1 MPEVTRGMKRIE
13 CRSREEAAAVF
24 GSAAHAERYAFE
36 RDLAVRHRDDRQ
48 FTIRGTCLVDH
59 EAVDFDVD
67 RQWGAHQLDDGTWM
81 PNWRERLVCPRCGLI
96 NRQRAI
102 ASAVLEHMGDGRGRS
117 LYLMEQ
123 VTALFQVM
131 RDRLPAST
139 CYGSEFLGPQ
149 YRSGE
154 IVGAI
159 RHEDAECLSFATAS
173 LDGILSSDVFEHV
186 PDPSQAFRE
195 AARVLRP
202 GGRMFFTVPFFWDRV
217 PNTSRAE
224 LVNGQL
230 RHLLPPEYHGNPV
243 SKDGSL
249 VFTEYGWELLAQV
262 TGAGFS
268 DCVAVLFWSLE
279 YGHLGPNN
287 LYFVATR

>member
-1 MPEVTRGMKRIE
+1 MKRIE
-13 CRSREEAAAVF
+13 CRSRDEAAAVF
-24 GSAAHAERYAFE
+24 DSAAHAERYALE
-36 RDLAVRHRDDRQ
+36 RDLAVRHRAKPR
-48 FTIRGTCLVDH
+48 FTIPGTCLVDD
-59 EAVDFDVD
+59 EAVDFEVD
-67 RQWGAHQLDDGTWM
+67 RQWGAQQLEDGTWM

-102 ASAVLEHMGDGRGRS
+102 ASAVIEHMASGDGRGRS

-123 VTALFQVM
+123 VTALYRVM
-131 RDRLPAST
+131 RDRLRAST

-154 IVGAI
+154 IVGTI
-159 RHEDAECLSFATAS
+159 RHEDAECLSFASAS

-195 AARVLRP
+195 AARVLKP
-202 GGRMFFTVPFFWDRV
+202 GGRMFFTVPFYRDRDA
-217 PNTSRAE
+217 NTPRAE
-224 LVNGQL
+224 QVNGQV
-230 RHLLPPEYHGNPV
+230 RHLMPPEYHGNPV

-249 VFTEYGWELLAQV
+249 VFTDFGWDLLAQV
-262 TGAGFS
+262 TAAGFS
-268 DCVAVLFWSLE
+268 DCVAVLYWSLD
-279 YGHLGPNN
+279 YGHLGSNN

>member
-1 MPEVTRGMKRIE
+1 M
-13 CRSREEAAAVF
+13 
-24 GSAAHAERYAFE
+24 
-36 RDLAVRHRDDRQ
+36 
-48 FTIRGTCLVDH
+48 
-59 EAVDFDVD
+59 
-67 RQWGAHQLDDGTWM
+67 
-81 PNWRERLVCPRCGLI
+81 CPRCGLI

-102 ASAVLEHMGDGRGRS
+102 ASAVLAHMTGGGERGRS

-123 VTALFQVM
+123 VTPLYRVM

-159 RHEDAECLSFATAS
+159 RHEDAECLSFASAS

-195 AARVLRP
+195 AARVLKP
-202 GGRMFFTVPFFWDRV
+202 GGRMFFTVPFFWDRDA
-217 PNTSRAE
+217 NTRRAE
-224 LVNGQL
+224 HVNGEI
-230 RHLLPPEYHGNPV
+230 RHLMPPEYHGNPV

-249 VFTEYGWELLAQV
+249 VFTEYGWDLLSQV

-268 DCVAVLFWSLE
+268 DCVAVLYWSVE
-279 YGHLGPNN
+279 YGHLGGIN